1 MPTYRDLF
9 ELNIKYMD
17 YLIAKTSLS
26 HGYLKNIQVTGT
38 EIEYEVRDL
47 LRNLLPRRFHVTHG
61 YIVSAKNTDDE
72 PAVSPQVD
80 VIIVDTLVPHSLFMV
95 DQQSG
100 MEIVPVEAVVGI
112 FEVKRTLDK
121 DSLLG
126 SKKEKGAIKQLN
138 DVCECVEIHKDNQ
151 GRYLPGGILAPII
164 GSETYNPDD
173 YNPPAAYPGLYLEI
187 YHSAYHSNPIVG
199 IIGVDHAKNT
209 DSVFRKKNKKS
220 DEGDLGMI
228 DIIFSLRGYMLSIVD
243 AENHAPLLLTA
254 RTNDGK
260 KLLYGSPD
268 PSASHPAYALGY
280 VLWYLN
286 LVCGRKFD
294 PNNYFYNKSLFKDS

>member
-9 ELNIKYMD
+9 ELNMKYMD

-26 HGYLKNIQVTGT
+26 HGYLKNIQMTGA

-61 YIVSAKNTDDE
+61 YIVSAKNMDDE
-72 PAVSPQVD
+72 PTVSPQVD

-100 MEIVPVEAVVGI
+100 MEIVPVDAVVGI

-121 DSLLG
+121 NSLRG
-126 SKKEKGAIKQLN
+126 NTKEKGAINQVN
-138 DVCECVEIHKDNQ
+138 DICECIEIRKDNQ

-173 YNPPAAYPGLYLEI
+173 YHPWNRSPGLYSEL
-187 YHSAYHSNPIVG
+187 YHAAYHSNPIVG
-199 IIGVDHAKNT
+199 IIGVDQAKNIE
-209 DSVFRKKNKKS
+209 SVFHKKNKKS
-220 DEGDLGMI
+220 DEIDLGMI
-228 DIIFSLRGYMLSIVD
+228 DIIFSLRGYMLSIVN
-243 AENHAPLLLTA
+243 ENHAPLLLTA

-260 KLLYGSPD
+260 KLPYGSPD
-268 PSASHPAYALGY
+268 PSTSHPAYALGY
-280 VLWYLN
+280 ILWYLN

-294 PNNYFYNKSLFKDS
+294 PNNYFYNKSLF